1 MLSSKKKIYI
11 KFIHNT
17 VAAFI
22 AEFGIFPLSIP
33 SGASQSRY
41 GKYQTLNKG
50 SEDYNTLRG
59 DEYHPQIRHKEYQEE
74 THLHNDRQR
83 GWEDN

>member
-11 KFIHNT
+11 TFIHNT

-33 SGASQSRY
+33 SGASIREVRTT
-41 GKYQTLNKG
+41 TL
-50 SEDYNTLRG
+50 
-59 DEYHPQIRHKEYQEE
+59 
-74 THLHNDRQR
+74 
-83 GWEDN
+83 

>member
-1 MLSSKKKIYI
+1 MLSSKKKIY
-11 KFIHNT
+11 KTFIHTT

-41 GKYQTLNKG
+41 GKYQTPSKG
-50 SEDYNTLRG
+50 SRDYNTLRG
-59 DEYHPQIRHKEYQEE
+59 DEYHPQIVHKEYQEE